1 MAGRLPF
8 LHSLTDYVAFSNEAG
23 GPYYDLDAPVE
34 EWDFHSPVRGV
45 REQPAL
51 RRSGAVLELEDPTA
65 SWNVE
70 RPAWH
75 LSPSE
80 SAAIRPL
87 AAMGMD
93 EAVDDV
99 YQNRLDTAY
108 GNVASDRDTV
118 GAMVGVGEHFLAP
131 QHDGHFSLDVQKAGA
146 EFLIGVGSGA
156 SVAAAGAEV
165 AGSVLVEAAWHEAW
179 NVSDPLLA
187 GDTKAEKVVNAMLSS
202 VGHAPVFGTYRPPNV
217 YEGASDLDRQIAAYD
232 YGVHRADKGT
242 VSGMR
247 AYNELVAARDAQRRV

>member
-45 REQPAL
+45 GEQPVL
-51 RRSGAVLELEDPTA
+51 RRGGAVLELEDPTA

-118 GAMVGVGEHFLAP
+118 GAVVGVGEHFFAP
-131 QHDGHFSLDVQKAGA
+131 QPSGHYHPDFEKAGVD
-146 EFLIGVGSGA
+146 FLKEVGSG
-156 SVAAAGAEV
+156 VPPEEAAAWVG
-165 AGSVLVEAAWHEAW
+165 GKMLVEGTWHEAW

-187 GDTKAEKVVNAMLSS
+187 GDTKAEKVVNALLSS

-242 VSGMR
+242 VAGMR
-247 AYNELVAARDAQRRV
+247 AYNELVAARDAERRV